1 MIAVTT
7 ERGRQRRLR
16 VGRGPEA
23 SDAGMMSLE
32 MAILAPL
39 IIVMLLVVVAFGRV
53 THGRA
58 MVDQAAA
65 AAARSASLA
74 SSPGQAVT
82 AAEADAQQTL
92 TGAGLACTGA
102 RISLDTSGF
111 RPGGQVT
118 ADVSCT
124 VDLSSLALAGV
135 PGRLTL
141 TATATAP
148 LESYRDLTSTG
159 GTP

>member
-1 MIAVTT
+1 MA
-7 ERGRQRRLR
+7 
-16 VGRGPEA
+16 
-23 SDAGMMSLE
+23 LE

-39 IIVMLLVVVAFGRV
+39 IIVLLLVVVAFGRV

-74 SSPGQAVT
+74 SSPGQA
-82 AAEADAQQTL
+82 AAVAERDARQTL
-92 TGAGLACTGA
+92 TGAGLACTAA
-102 RISLDTSGF
+102 RVSLDTSGF
-111 RPGGQVT
+111 QPGGQIT
-118 ADVSCT
+118 ADVTCT
-124 VDLSSLALAGV
+124 VDLSSLAMAGV

-141 TATATAP
+141 TATSTAP
-148 LESYRDLTSTG
+148 LESYRDLSGSG

>member
-1 MIAVTT
+1 MA
-7 ERGRQRRLR
+7 
-16 VGRGPEA
+16 
-23 SDAGMMSLE
+23 LE

-74 SSPGQAVT
+74 ATPGQAST
-82 AAEADAQQTL
+82 IAGRDARETL
-92 TGAGLACTGA
+92 AGAGLSCTGA
-102 RISLDTSGF
+102 RVSLDTSAF

-118 ADVSCT
+118 ADVTCT

-141 TATATAP
+141 TASSTAP
-148 LESYRDLTSTG
+148 LESYRDFAG
-159 GTP
+159 AGAAP